1 MWGQL
6 PFLRRA
12 YASLSVKNITTP
24 SFPCY
29 MMLDVKQ
36 IKSDKEYITK
46 QILEE
51 KITRTMVR
59 DQVVLK
65 LGMR

>member
-1 MWGQL
+1 
-6 PFLRRA
+6 
-12 YASLSVKNITTP
+12 
-24 SFPCY
+24 
-29 MMLDVKQ
+29 MLDVKQ

-59 DQVVLK
+59 DQVVLM